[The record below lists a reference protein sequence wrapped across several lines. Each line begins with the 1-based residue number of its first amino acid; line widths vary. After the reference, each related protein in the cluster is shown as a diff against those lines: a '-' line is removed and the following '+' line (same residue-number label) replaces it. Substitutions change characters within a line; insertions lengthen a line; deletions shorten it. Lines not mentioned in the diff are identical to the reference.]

1 MKTLFYIVLL
11 HSLFFRIEP
20 SLAQWVV
27 KDTNKGAQQPL
38 LQLVKDA
45 FGQSHQITKPP
56 RLKKSQLQP
65 FAQVKDTDKLQGLFT
80 LYRHKETGKIYLEL
94 KPGN

>member
-1 MKTLFYIVLL
+1 MKTLPFYIVLL
-11 HSLFFRIEP
+11 HSLFLGIEP

-45 FGQSHQITKPP
+45 FQSHQITNLP
-56 RLKKSQLQP
+56 RLQSHSCSHCSGCCRTPTNGVVHALP
-65 FAQVKDTDKLQGLFT
+65 
-80 LYRHKETGKIYLEL
+80 
-94 KPGN
+94 P